1 VLVFTVHVSRSDDS
15 QSVNVAKV
23 WGLRLRQLLAD
34 RIESKVNS
42 KAMTR
47 KTIEGLFR
55 MIFLIVSFI
64 AIIDGINA

>member
-1 VLVFTVHVSRSDDS
+1 MSVSIYRTRSDDS

-23 WGLRLRQLLAD
+23 WGLRLRQLLAE

-47 KTIEGLFR
+47 KTIKGLLLYD
-55 MIFLIVSFI
+55 IL
-64 AIIDGINA
+64 DY

>member
-1 VLVFTVHVSRSDDS
+1 MLFTVHVPRAYDS

-47 KTIEGLFR
+47 KTIKGLLSYD
-55 MIFLIVSFI
+55 IL
-64 AIIDGINA
+64 DY